1 MNEPIR
7 VFIAD
12 NHPLIRTGIRAIIE
26 SAADLIVVGEC
37 ADGSE
42 AIQHCA
48 TICPDVLVVDL
59 HMPGLSP
66 DDTIAQLRTA
76 CADTKILVLS
86 AMVDDAYARSV
97 AQAGVSGYILKD
109 EATESVIYAIRAVA
123 HGGTWFS
130 RTVIE
135 QLIQPAC
142 VEHVAATADLTPQE
156 VYLLELLAH
165 GWSNSQIAAESGLAE
180 QTVRNY
186 TSRLYRKLGLAS
198 RSEAIVWAKD
208 HGFGAD

>member
-37 ADGSE
+37 ADASE
-42 AIQHCA
+42 IIQHCA
-48 TICPDVLVVDL
+48 DLRPDVIVLDL
-59 HMPGLSP
+59 HIPGLSS

-76 CADTKILVLS
+76 CADTKILVLG
-86 AMVDDAYARSV
+86 AMEDDAHVRSFV
-97 AQAGVSGYILKD
+97 QAGVSGYMLKD
-109 EATESVIYAIRAVA
+109 EATESVIFAVRAVA
-123 HGGTWFS
+123 YGGTWFS
-130 RTVIE
+130 RAVIE

-142 VEHVAATADLTPQE
+142 AEHVATTTNLTPQE
-156 VYLLELLAH
+156 EYLLGLIAH
-165 GWSNSQIAAESGLAE
+165 GLSNAQIAAESGLAE

>member
-12 NHPLIRTGIRAIIE
+12 NHPLIRTGIRTIIE
-26 SAADLIVVGEC
+26 SAADLIIVGEC
-37 ADGSE
+37 ADGS
-42 AIQHCA
+42 AAVQHCA
-48 TICPDVLVVDL
+48 AICPDVLVLDL

-86 AMVDDAYARSV
+86 ALDDDAYVRSV

-109 EATESVIYAIRAVA
+109 EATESVIFAIRAVA

-130 RTVIE
+130 RAVIE

-142 VEHVAATADLTPQE
+142 AEHVATTTNLTPQE
-156 VYLLELLAH
+156 EYLLGLIAH
-165 GWSNSQIAAESGLAE
+165 GLSNAQIAAESGLAE

-186 TSRLYRKLGLAS
+186 TSRLYRKLGRAS